1 MIKLTPRLAAVADTV
16 NKCDCFLDVG
26 TDHAYLPAYIV
37 ETGISNRAIA
47 SDINPNPLKNAQ
59 KTLEEYGMDGKIELR
74 LSAGF
79 ENIKP
84 CEAQEIAVCGMG
96 GIMIADMINATDWL
110 RDGNIHLILQPMTH
124 FEDVRHALFDNGFSI
139 ETEKTVCEDRHV
151 YLIVSAR
158 YTGEKSEHEPYE
170 YYVGNLPKSD
180 GETDKR
186 FVEKVLKSLYNKYN
200 GTKDEK
206 TLELIRSIENAQ
218 GKGNI

>member
-16 NKCDCFLDVG
+16 KKCDCFLDVG

-37 ETGISNRAIA
+37 ENKISNRAIA
-47 SDINPNPLKNAQ
+47 SDINPNPLKNAK

-79 ENIKP
+79 ENIAP
-84 CEAQEIAVCGMG
+84 REAQEIAVCGMG
-96 GIMIADMINATDWL
+96 GIMIADMISSTEWL
-110 RDGNIHLILQPMTH
+110 RDKNIHLVLQPMTH
-124 FEDVRHALFDNGFSI
+124 FEDVRRALFDNGFEI
-139 ETEKTVCEDRHV
+139 YRERTVCEDSRV
-151 YLIVSAR
+151 YLVLSVG
-158 YTGEKSEHEPYE
+158 YSGEIRRHEPYE
-170 YYVGNLPKSD
+170 YYVGSLPESEC
-180 GETDKR
+180 ETDKM
-186 FVEKVLKSLYNKYN
+186 FVAKVLKSLYNKYN